1 MLPADYANAFAA
13 LRDPF
18 WRRESESRVY
28 RDEKSGTRAR
38 GASICDLFSSGRSS
52 RMSLV
57 I

>member
-28 RDEKSGTRAR
+28 RDESKWYPRAR
-38 GASICDLFSSGRSS
+38 CVELRFFFIMEVL
-52 RMSLV
+52 
-57 I
+57 